1 MINKFCTPYALLMLF
16 ALTPQAQELSFS
28 KADGNTLLAECS
40 EITGQSENGST
51 IDGSIG
57 GSYCLGMVNG
67 MMNLNYIYQSQPG
80 RHALFCLPAEPVITN
95 IEAARVVVN
104 YLQEH
109 PQQLHDDQAS
119 LMFFA
124 FEKAWPCK

>member
-1 MINKFCTPYALLMLF
+1 MIKYNWHLIAPLLLF
-16 ALTPQAQELSFS
+16 SVATQAAQPQISR
-28 KADGNTLLAECS
+28 ADGNTLLAECS
-40 EITGQSENGST
+40 EITRGLENGST

-67 MMNLNYIYQSQPG
+67 MLNLNYIYQSQPG
-80 RHALFCLPAEPVITN
+80 RDALFCLPAEPVITN

-109 PQQLHDDQAS
+109 PQQLHEDQAS

-124 FEKAWPCK
+124 FEKAWPCG